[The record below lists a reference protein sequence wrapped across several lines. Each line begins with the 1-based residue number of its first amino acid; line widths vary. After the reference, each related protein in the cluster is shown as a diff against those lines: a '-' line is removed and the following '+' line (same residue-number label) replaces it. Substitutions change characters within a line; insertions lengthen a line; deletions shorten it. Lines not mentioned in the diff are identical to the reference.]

1 MRTFFGS
8 DWLEKPLECLLQWVT
23 VKEENTRSITASTS
37 PDLTS
42 PDLASP
48 DLRSPDLT
56 SPDLTSPDLRSPDLA
71 SPDFTSPDLTP
82 ALEPIA
88 GHMLSLLIEMHGF
101 ERCEALVKQFLAK
114 TTGDALYQLLAFCY
128 R

>member
-1 MRTFFGS
+1 MQNTIQCPTCLLKSHVTGFVRTFFGS

-42 PDLASP
+42 PG
-48 DLRSPDLT
+48 
-56 SPDLTSPDLRSPDLA
+56 
-71 SPDFTSPDLTP
+71 LTP

-88 GHMLSLLIEMHGF
+88 GHMLSQLIEMHEF
-101 ERCEALVKQFLAK
+101 ERCEALVKQALIK
-114 TTGDALYQLLAFCY
+114 LTGDALYQLLAFCY